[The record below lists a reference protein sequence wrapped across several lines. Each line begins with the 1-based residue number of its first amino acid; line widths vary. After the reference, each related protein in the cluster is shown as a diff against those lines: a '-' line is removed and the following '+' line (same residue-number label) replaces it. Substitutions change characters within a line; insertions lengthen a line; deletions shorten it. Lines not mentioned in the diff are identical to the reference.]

1 MNPPGPPNLA
11 TALDLLERLPA
22 PPPGLGPDPVD
33 RPLVLYGAGKLGELA
48 ADLFAALG
56 IDIAYAVDR
65 APPPSGLLA
74 GRIPVLAPDRVPPP
88 HKSSHLIA
96 VCVVTAPYRPIH
108 GFLAESGWRRIRPVY
123 DVLEAYADRL
133 PMGNG
138 WFAGPLSA
146 MDRERIAQVLEQ
158 WEDDISRAAQ
168 LQILAW
174 RCLREEWL
182 FDGAP
187 IHLDD
192 RYFIPPMLAALG
204 SQEHCL
210 DAGAWDGTASQQF
223 LQRTGGACQTLTA
236 IEPDPDNARRLRGWV
251 SGLPAELA
259 ARIRVLEYAL
269 GAEDGE
275 HAFAQGHGMASR
287 LMAGAPGT
295 ARVRALDGLDLPCTF
310 AKLHLEGGELAA
322 LAGGLDFLR
331 RNRPKLAVTVY
342 HSRDGLWRIPA
353 LLMEGL
359 ENYRFYLR
367 LHGWCG
373 TGAVAYAI
381 PRE

>member
-1 MNPPGPPNLA
+1 MNL
-11 TALDLLERLPA
+11 TALPTPSAALGLLERLPA
-22 PPPGLGPDPVD
+22 PPPGLGPCPVD

-48 ADLFAALG
+48 ADMFAALG

-65 APPPSGLLA
+65 APPPSGLLG
-74 GRIPVLAPDRVPPP
+74 GRIPVLTPDQVPSR
-88 HKSSHLIA
+88 HKSSVLLA
-96 VCVVTAPYRPIH
+96 VCVVTAPYRPLH
-108 GFLAESGWRRIRPVY
+108 DVLAASGWRRIRPVY

-146 MDRERIAQVLEQ
+146 MDRACIVPVLAQ
-158 WEDDISRAAQ
+158 WEDDTSRAAH

-174 RCLREEWL
+174 RCLRQEWT

-187 IHLDD
+187 VQLDD

-204 SQEHCL
+204 PQEHCL

-223 LQRTGGACQTLTA
+223 LRRTGGACQTLTA

-251 SGLPAELA
+251 AGLPAELA
-259 ARIRVLEYAL
+259 ARVRVLEYAL
-269 GAEDGE
+269 GAEDGAC
-275 HAFAQGHGMASR
+275 AFAQGHGMASR
-287 LMAGAPGT
+287 LMAGAAGT
-295 ARVRALDGLDLPCTF
+295 TCVRALDGLDLPCTF

-359 ENYRFYLR
+359 GNYRFYLR